1 VDRCY
6 SKEEEVVVEVVGS
19 NKKVVVVG
27 RNKVEGRYRSRVVVM
42 VGEEGRW
49 RTRCIPVGSN

>member
-1 VDRCY
+1 MDRCY
-6 SKEEEVVVEVVGS
+6 SKGVAVVGR
-19 NKKVVVVG
+19 NKKAVVG
-27 RNKVEGRYRSRVVVM
+27 RRNKVEGRYRSRVM